1 MLKRKR
7 KRSLSKVKTDI
18 RALPE
23 ENDALTEADEEVDE
37 YVLDMEDIVLEENV
51 DTDYPE

>member
-7 KRSLSKVKTDI
+7 KRSLAKVKTEL

-23 ENDALTEADEEVDE
+23 ENDVPVETDENVEE
-37 YVLDMEDIVLEENV
+37 YVLDMEDIVLEETS
-51 DTDYPE
+51 DTE